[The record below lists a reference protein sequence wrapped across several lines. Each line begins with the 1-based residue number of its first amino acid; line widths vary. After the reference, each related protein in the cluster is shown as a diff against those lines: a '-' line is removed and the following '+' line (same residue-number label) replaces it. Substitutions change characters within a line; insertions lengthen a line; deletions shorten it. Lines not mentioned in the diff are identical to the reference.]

1 MIYNLMSNL
10 CDYVQTSSGD
20 TWQKLVNYETNG
32 CTAGYVDLT
41 AYGSK
46 LTEENCNDVNFV
58 PVGYTEVLTGDSVI
72 LCEVE
77 DETTNVR
84 VSFVLIAFIVCIPI
98 LDYISCSN
106 SKIIIPKL
114 ALCVHILL

>member
-1 MIYNLMSNL
+1 MPIYTYIVGYIEWIQYSSSEQCCKNATDGKMIYNLMSNL

-32 CTAGYVDLT
+32 CTAGYVDLS

-84 VSFVLIAFIVCIPI
+84 VSLF
-98 LDYISCSN
+98 
-106 SKIIIPKL
+106 
-114 ALCVHILL
+114 